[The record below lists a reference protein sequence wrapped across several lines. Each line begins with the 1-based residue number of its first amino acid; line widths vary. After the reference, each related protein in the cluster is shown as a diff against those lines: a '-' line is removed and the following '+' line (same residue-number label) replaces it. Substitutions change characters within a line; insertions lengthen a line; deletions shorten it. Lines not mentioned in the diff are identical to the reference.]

1 MTRKTTLTA
10 LALTLAAPA
19 LMGAEG
25 DGCNSPAFNRD
36 PAPDMQGS
44 WALSYDDS
52 LDVTVDIGGAVY
64 EQSLGLEGGIISLNH
79 EGMPFEFNLDCTREE
94 IVCPSE
100 AFPRTV
106 DVVQRNETFPRRMFV
121 QIPRQEC
128 DSPLVAPNPSECG
141 QDTGNPDCEMVC
153 MGELVTRT
161 QRALRGDQ
169 QSRRPFRRAP
179 RRGRRDE
186 RHQLR
191 PARSVDGASRP
202 LDERRP
208 RDEHLG
214 GRRADQRV
222 GDHRAIRGM
231 PLGRR
236 SQRRRHPRGHCRRR
250 HDHIHHRIHGPTG
263 FDGVGLER
271 RGALLARS
279 TPIIVFVS
287 PESDSGA

>member
-1 MTRKTTLTA
+1 MIRKTTITTIA
-10 LALTLAAPA
+10 LALSAPA

-44 WALSYDDS
+44 WALAYDDS

-64 EQSLGLEGGIISLNH
+64 EQSIGLEGGIISLNH

-100 AFPRTV
+100 AFPATV

-153 MGELVTRT
+153 MGDLVTRT
-161 QRALRGDQ
+161 SEHFGVINNPGDHFDVLLGAGVATNGINCGLLAVSTAQADLLTSGDPEMNTWMVDELTNGTVTTAL
-169 QSRRPFRRAP
+169 S
-179 RRGRRDE
+179 
-186 RHQLR
+186 
-191 PARSVDGASRP
+191 
-202 LDERRP
+202 
-208 RDEHLG
+208 G
-214 GRRADQRV
+214 GCLWV
-222 GDHRAIRGM
+222 GDPNDDGTLEGIAVGATITFT
-231 PLGRR
+231 
-236 SQRRRHPRGHCRRR
+236 
-250 HDHIHHRIHGPTG
+250 TG
-263 FDGVGLER
+263 YTATR
-271 RGALLARS
+271 N
-279 TPIIVFVS
+279 
-287 PESDSGA
+287 